1 MLENLSRAA
10 ENNLLERGFSRRQLG
25 RIAAALTAGA
35 ALPFFNEGALAQRFL
50 RAEIPPD
57 AVRINSNENP
67 LGPCPEA
74 LDAMAQIG
82 KFGGRYSP
90 HGEDRQTVRIVAE
103 SVNLKPEYIGFFA
116 GSGAPLLRSALAF
129 TSPTRPWVMGDPGYE
144 SGASAASFIGA
155 KVIRVPL
162 RKDHSHD
169 VQAMVKAHPNPGVIY
184 LTNPNNPTGTLTT
197 LEDIEWTAANMPKGS
212 LLLVDEAYIHFSEN
226 AKTAFGLVAA
236 DKDVMVLRTFSKVY
250 GMAGI
255 RAGYAAGRPDL
266 IAKLQPWGDNNV
278 PVTSLAASMASLKSK
293 TVVPERSK
301 INRDIREDV
310 FAYLDKMNLNHTKSE
325 ANHFMVHVG
334 RPGGQVVAA
343 MAKEK
348 VIIGRLWP
356 AWPNHVRVSIGTR
369 DDMEKF
375 KVAFSKVMA

>member
-1 MLENLSRAA
+1 MLEAFSRAA
-10 ENNLLERGFSRRQLG
+10 ESNLLERGFSRRQLG
-25 RIAAALTAGA
+25 RIAAVLTAGA
-35 ALPFFNEGALAQRFL
+35 TLPFYNEAALAQRTV
-50 RAEIPPD
+50 RGEIPPD

-74 LDAMAQIG
+74 LEAISRVAKD
-82 KFGGRYSP
+82 GGRYSP
-90 HGEDRQTVRIVAE
+90 HGEEGRTIRIVAE
-103 SVNLKPEYIGFFA
+103 TVDLQPDYIAFFA
-116 GSGAPLLRSALAF
+116 GSGDPLFRSAVAF

-144 SGASAASFIGA
+144 SGASAAAFIGA

-162 RKDHSHD
+162 RKDNSHD

-184 LTNPNNPTGTLTT
+184 LTNPNNPTGTVTT
-197 LEDIEWTAANMPKGS
+197 LEDIEWTAANMPKDS
-212 LLLVDEAYIHFSEN
+212 LLLVDEAYIHFSDN
-226 AKTAFGLVAA
+226 AKSAFGLVSI
-236 DKDVMVLRTFSKVY
+236 DKNVIVLRTFSKVY

-266 IAKLQPWGDNNV
+266 IAKLRPWGNNSL

-293 TVVPERSK
+293 NVVAERKK

-310 FAYLDKMNLNHTKSE
+310 FAYLDKMNLQYTKSE
-325 ANHFMVHVG
+325 ANHFMVNVG
-334 RPGGQVVAA
+334 RPGAEVVQA
-343 MAKEK
+343 MAREK

-369 DDMEKF
+369 EDMEKF